1 MSSQLGE
8 DIVRLLLVTPRGSL
22 WDTVRP
28 MTTSH
33 DDALAVMAVVI
44 LAQTAL
50 DARLALKRQA
60 RTDEA
65 RAGEVEVVV
74 QELMRATR

>member
-1 MSSQLGE
+1 MTSSKLGE

-33 DDALAVMAVVI
+33 DDALAVMGVTI
-44 LAQTAL
+44 LAQSAV
-50 DARLALKRQA
+50 DARLVLSRRALVDQA
-60 RTDEA
+60 RAKEI
-65 RAGEVEVVV
+65 EVIVR
-74 QELMRATR
+74 ELMK